1 MNHSKLSRLLL
12 HIGMALLLA
21 SLSACMVG
29 PNFQRPRPDVPA
41 GWVGPSPAPG
51 AISPEFVDLSDW
63 WTSFEDPALTS
74 LIKRA
79 VESNL
84 DLRLAQARIRQAR
97 AVRGIAASGF
107 GPTVDVPA
115 SYRRSRSPGGQT
127 ERTPGLTGT
136 DTQTKGPITNSYQIG
151 FDAAWEL
158 DIFGGIRREVEAA
171 EADIEFAI
179 EGHRSVLVS
188 LLAEVARN
196 YVDLRSFQ
204 QRIILAG
211 RNLQAQKHTAKLTR
225 ERFEGGFVSG
235 LDVANAEAQVATTA
249 SQIPLLE
256 SSLQQTMYRIS
267 VLLGLEPAAL
277 MKELTP
283 ALEIPV
289 SSPAVPLGVP
299 SDLLRRRPDI
309 RQAEADIHG
318 ATARIGVATSDL
330 FPRFNILGAA
340 GYQTARF
347 GSWFDTISRFW
358 SIGPSVS
365 WRIFDTGRIRS
376 NIEQQKALEEQ
387 ALISY
392 RQTVLGALEEV
403 ENALIASAKED
414 ERRNALVQAV
424 TANRKAVT
432 LATRIYT
439 EGQTDFLNVLQAQRA
454 LYDTEDALAQSTRT
468 VSANLISL
476 YKALGGGW
484 EPASDATYPA
494 DSGIVPAARDSS
506 QIGAF

>member
-1 MNHSKLSRLLL
+1 MNRKRSLRTFWILVAAAILP
-12 HIGMALLLA
+12 A
-21 SLSACMVG
+21 SLSGCMVG
-29 PNFQRPRPDVPA
+29 PNFQRPHPDVPA
-41 GWVGPSPAPG
+41 GWVGPTPVSPAV
-51 AISPEFVDLSDW
+51 SQEVVNLSNW
-63 WTSFEDPALTS
+63 WTSFDDPILTS
-74 LIKRA
+74 LVKRA

-84 DLRLAQARIRQAR
+84 DLRLARARVRQAR

-107 GPTVDVPA
+107 GPAIDLPA
-115 SYRRSRSPGGQT
+115 SYQRSRSPGGEST
-127 ERTPGLTGT
+127 RSTGSGGAVA
-136 DTQTKGPITNSYQIG
+136 QSKGPITNNYQIG

-171 EADIEFAI
+171 EADIESAV
-179 EGHRSVLVS
+179 EGQRSVLVS

-211 RNLQAQKHTAKLTR
+211 RNLDAQRHTARLTR

-256 SSLQQTMYRIS
+256 SSLQQTIYRIS

-277 MKELTP
+277 LQELRP
-283 ALEIPV
+283 ALEIPT

-330 FPRFNILGAA
+330 FPRFNIFGSA
-340 GYQTARF
+340 GYQSVQF
-347 GSWFDTISRFW
+347 GSWFDTVSRFW

-376 NIEQQKALEEQ
+376 NIEQQRALEEQ
-387 ALISY
+387 AMISY
-392 RQTVLGALEEV
+392 RQTVLTALEEV
-403 ENALIASAKED
+403 ENALIASSKE
-414 ERRNALVQAV
+414 EEHRAALVQAV
-424 TANRKAVT
+424 AANRKAVS

-468 VSANLISL
+468 VSVNLIAL

-484 EPASDATYPA
+484 DPVSNDPAYSEKKGIHAERTKRTT
-494 DSGIVPAARDSS
+494 DS
-506 QIGAF
+506 